1 MKALW
6 HTLWQGHDIAVCRDG
21 KEVDR
26 FDALQVER
34 VLLLH
39 RGIGD
44 SPGDVLQVVIEL
56 AEECLVFSADTGI
69 AGRINFERQAFWAER
84 ACVFWVN
91 ESRAPLPLRLRR
103 GRWLLGLTSPVFTRV
118 PRAELAALIERWPLQ
133 GPQTWEQRKWR
144 RIERSR
150 AFTSAHDG
158 DTKLHA

>member
-84 ACVFWVN
+84 GCVHWV
-91 ESRAPLPLRLRR
+91 SHARAPLPLRLRT
-103 GRWLLGLTSPVFTRV
+103 GSGLFRLSPPPFVRV
-118 PRAELAALIERWPLQ
+118 ARAELAALIARWPIQ
-133 GPQTWEQRKWR
+133 GAQTWDERKR
-144 RIERSR
+144 LRIERAQPLS
-150 AFTSAHDG
+150 FE
-158 DTKLHA
+158 HA

>member
-6 HTLWQGHDIAVCRDG
+6 HTLWQAHDIAVCRDG

-26 FDALQVER
+26 FDAQQIER

-39 RGIGD
+39 RGVGD

-84 ACVFWVN
+84 GCVHWV
-91 ESRAPLPLRLRR
+91 SHARAPLPLRLRT
-103 GRWLLGLTSPVFTRV
+103 GSGLFRLSPPPFMRV
-118 PRAELAALIERWPLQ
+118 PRAELAALIARWPIQ
-133 GPQTWEQRKWR
+133 GAQTWDERKRR
-144 RIERSR
+144 RIERAQPLS
-150 AFTSAHDG
+150 FE
-158 DTKLHA
+158 HA

>member
-84 ACVFWVN
+84 GCVHWV
-91 ESRAPLPLRLRR
+91 SHARAPLPLRLRT
-103 GRWLLGLTSPVFTRV
+103 GSGLFRLSPPTFVRV
-118 PRAELAALIERWPLQ
+118 ARAELAALIARWPIQ
-133 GPQTWEQRKWR
+133 GAQTWDERKRR
-144 RIERSR
+144 RIERAQPLS
-150 AFTSAHDG
+150 FE
-158 DTKLHA
+158 HA